1 MGERKEMTPLE
12 QCFDDLASEAREL
25 YLDTAVPVLSHTPS
39 PVEFYRQ
46 YVSSNKPV
54 VLSDFSTQW
63 PALRKWTH
71 DYLRQEIGD
80 LGVTVAVTPNG
91 YADAVNEGYFVMPEE
106 RHLTV
111 TKFLDIL
118 EAPDSAK
125 GIFYIQKQNSNLT
138 DEFQAI
144 MSDIDTQPAWG
155 TEVFGKTPDAV
166 NLWIG
171 DGRAVTSMHR
181 DHYENLYCVISGSK
195 TFTLIPPTDLPFVPY
210 ENYPAARYRQIG
222 DEFIIEEDKE
232 TGIVPWIPIDPLKP
246 DLKNYPE
253 YSRCQT
259 VEVTVHAGQ
268 VLYLPSMWFH
278 HVQQSHGCIAVNL
291 WYDME
296 FDIKYTYYKFLEKL
310 VQLARR
316 S

>member
-1 MGERKEMTPLE
+1 MSQIALELESDSKDSVRYADGMEMTPLE

-63 PALRKWTH
+63 PALRKWSH
-71 DYLRQEIGD
+71 DYLSNFE
-80 LGVTVAVTPNG
+80 LNFW
-91 YADAVNEGYFVMPEE
+91 Y
-106 RHLTV
+106 
-111 TKFLDIL
+111 
-118 EAPDSAK
+118 
-125 GIFYIQKQNSNLT
+125 NS
-138 DEFQAI
+138 
-144 MSDIDTQPAWG
+144 
-155 TEVFGKTPDAV
+155 GKTPDAV